1 MAVLERFRV
10 WVIEGEGEGEGEG
23 EEEADHGEQRG
34 FRFSLG
40 IRRDREEERNGG
52 ERK

>member
-10 WVIEGEGEGEGEG
+10 WAIEGEG
-23 EEEADHGEQRG
+23 EEEANHGEHGG

-52 ERK
+52 ERR